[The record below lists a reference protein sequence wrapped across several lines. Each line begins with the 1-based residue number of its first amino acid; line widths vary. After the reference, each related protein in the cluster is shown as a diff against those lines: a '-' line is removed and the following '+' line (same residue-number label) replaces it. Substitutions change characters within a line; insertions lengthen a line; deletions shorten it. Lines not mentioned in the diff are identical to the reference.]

1 MKTRRWI
8 VITVLASA
16 LSMPVSLVT
25 AAPSAS
31 STITPPLPSPAPK
44 GSEVRFALVI
54 TVTDINPE
62 VVGVDIHVGY
72 YDKLLA
78 PPLSPTAKGTV
89 LRQGTPARPNPGG
102 GTLACSEVKI
112 IPSISSPV
120 FTIDESVL
128 PNFEFSLA
136 NPSAGAYTIQAGYSG
151 YLASEARTTIPPSK
165 DVGTTTLC
173 GGDVNADRVINIL
186 DIGTITVNF
195 GKTNMPVRSDVSV
208 PPLFPDDCADPD
220 EPTDINDDSLVNISD
235 LAIAAGNWGLT
246 EATLWETTQC
256 NP

>member
-8 VITVLASA
+8 VITVLALA
-16 LSMPVSLVT
+16 LSMPVSPVS
-25 AAPSAS
+25 AARSAS
-31 STITPPLPSPAPK
+31 ITITPPLANPAPI
-44 GSEVRFALVI
+44 GTDVSFVRVI
-54 TVTDINPE
+54 TVTDINP
-62 VVGVDIHVGY
+62 GVAGADIHVGY

-112 IPSISSPV
+112 IPSISSPA

-136 NPSAGAYTIQAGYSG
+136 NPSAGAYIIQAGYSG
-151 YLASEARTTIPPSK
+151 YLASEATITIPPSR

-186 DIGTITVNF
+186 DVGKIIGKFNSAGV
-195 GKTNMPVRSDVSV
+195 PVRSD
-208 PPLFPDDCADPD
+208 LPDCTDTDDPA
-220 EPTDINDDSLVNISD
+220 DINDDSLINISD
-235 LAIAAGNWGLT
+235 LAITAGNWGQKGP
-246 EATLWETTQC
+246 TLWDTTQC
-256 NP
+256 GP

>member
-1 MKTRRWI
+1 MKTCRWI

-31 STITPPLPSPAPK
+31 ITITPPLPSPAPK
-44 GSEVRFALVI
+44 GTEVAFALVI
-54 TVTDINPE
+54 TATDINPRVADAE
-62 VVGVDIHVGY
+62 IRVVY
-72 YDKLLA
+72 YDKLVA
-78 PPLSPTAKGTV
+78 PSISPVVRGMV
-89 LRQGTPARPNPGG
+89 LRQGTPANPNPGG
-102 GTLACSEVKI
+102 GTLACSEVNA
-112 IPSISSPV
+112 V
-120 FTIDESVL
+120 FTDPSGK
-128 PNFEFSLA
+128 FEFSLI
-136 NPSAGAYTIQAGYSG
+136 NPLSGTYIIGARYPG
-151 YLASEARTTIPPSK
+151 YLSSETTITIPPSK

-186 DIGTITVNF
+186 DIGTITANF
-195 GKTNMPVRSDVSV
+195 GKTNMPVRSEVSV